1 MSGLGRKVKSQSP
14 DNPAMAH
21 DAPEAR
27 PDENGE
33 DQPMHGP
40 HNPPPQSLDGWRAE
54 VVAKALSG
62 MAEVPPTLSDAEVM
76 DDSNGSFN
84 NKRKRNVTNTAPDQP
99 SSSEDVYECDDDDDD
114 DKMEARTRWLLEG
127 QIPEG
132 QSVGG
137 YLKGIA
143 EKVRAVRREEGKGSQ
158 GSDEVAGNCK
168 GNDKGNYKGTFISK
182 DDDIFYS
189 FSQKR
194 WDNDKQ
200 RARALLAYCER
211 TSSDDKC
218 ECTDIQKRQMF
229 NEKAKFPGKWI
240 PLRCQGCGKYLPAEF
255 LENVV
260 LVPLLMTDTQVPI
273 VLEADAVE
281 KVLQAEEL
289 RVEREITHKVLKNM
303 LIWQEGID
311 NNGHNHSGK
320 LTRLGEKLDATIKI
334 TRDTEVECQTKISKV
349 NNNVLKLDADMNDVK
364 GNQHLLAAQVSSLGN
379 MMARRDERAKEEV
392 DTMMGMILSR
402 FGELEH
408 LIQRIDQRRRDE
420 AHDEALERDEVRPE
434 PVAHMDE

>member
-21 DAPEAR
+21 DASEAR

-54 VVAKALSG
+54 VVARALLG

-84 NKRKRNVTNTAPDQP
+84 NKRKRNVTNTPRAEYG
-99 SSSEDVYECDDDDDD
+99 SSEDVYECDDDDDD
-114 DKMEARTRWLLEG
+114 DMDNRTRWLLEA

-137 YLKGIA
+137 FLKGMA

-168 GNDKGNYKGTFISK
+168 GNDKGNYKGNDKGNCKGNDKGNYKGTLISK
-182 DDDIFYS
+182 DDDIFYR

-229 NEKAKFPGKWI
+229 NEKAKCPGKWI
-240 PLRCQGCGKYLPAEF
+240 PVRCQRCDNYLPAEF

-260 LVPLLMTDTQVPI
+260 LVPLVMTDTQVPI
-273 VLEADAVE
+273 VLESDAVA
-281 KVLQAEEL
+281 KVLQRCCL
-289 RVEREITHKVLKNM
+289 FNL
-303 LIWQEGID
+303 
-311 NNGHNHSGK
+311 SSK
-320 LTRLGEKLDATIKI
+320 LTSLGEKLDASINA
-334 TRDTEVECQTKISKV
+334 TRANELECYTRIA
-349 NNNVLKLDADMNDVK
+349 NVGERVTKLDAGHQK
-364 GNQHLLAAQVSSLGN
+364 SLKAFSVQIGQLVN
-379 MMARRDERAKEEV
+379 VIARMDQRWAREEAREEAERA
-392 DTMMGMILSR
+392 LS
-402 FGELEH
+402 GIN
-408 LIQRIDQRRRDE
+408 LI
-420 AHDEALERDEVRPE
+420 ERAVQGD
-434 PVAHMDE
+434 D

>member
-1 MSGLGRKVKSQSP
+1 
-14 DNPAMAH
+14 MAH
-21 DAPEAR
+21 DASEAR

-33 DQPMHGP
+33 DQPMYGP
-40 HNPPPQSLDGWRAE
+40 HNPPGLSPCGWP
-54 VVAKALSG
+54 VPGQTLLG

-84 NKRKRNVTNTAPDQP
+84 NKRKRNVTNTPPDQP

-114 DKMEARTRWLLEG
+114 DMDNRTRWLLEA

-137 YLKGIA
+137 FLKGIA
-143 EKVRAVRREEGKGSQ
+143 EFNKVRAVRREEGKGSQ

-168 GNDKGNYKGTFISK
+168 GNDKGNYKGNDKGNCKGNDKGNYKGTLISK
-182 DDDIFYS
+182 DDDIFYR

-240 PLRCQGCGKYLPAEF
+240 PVRCQGCGKYLPAEF

-289 RVEREITHKVLKNM
+289 RVEREMTQTVLKNM

-320 LTRLGEKLDATIKI
+320 LTWLGEKLDATIKI

-379 MMARRDERAKEEV
+379 MMARRDDRAKEEV

-420 AHDEALERDEVRPE
+420 AHDEALDYDEVRPM
-434 PVAHMDE
+434 PVAAMEEE